1 MYRFNIRFD
10 PDDASAQQAANY
22 LLSLRHGNRNRFVIE
37 AILAQ
42 IPGEE
47 HVALME
53 ELRQIIREEIQSIPV
68 SSLTVNVASTA
79 TAAGTAPEDQNEND
93 KAVLEDLAL
102 FE

>member
-10 PDDASAQQAANY
+10 SDDASAQQAAEY

-42 IPGEE
+42 MPGKE

-53 ELRQIIREEIQSIPV
+53 ELRQVIREEIRSIPV
-68 SSLTVNVASTA
+68 SAPQQTRQWRISHILSVITA
-79 TAAGTAPEDQNEND
+79 
-93 KAVLEDLAL
+93 LRMR
-102 FE
+102 